1 MASQLKNMLIGLFVV
16 IGCVL
21 IIGIILFIK
30 PSVGDGNQT
39 IKVRFA
45 NINGIA
51 IGTPVTYAGQPIGE
65 VATIHQVTDAR
76 QQAVNEYGQV
86 YPYILTLKIDSGYT
100 IFSTDEVTVQTQG
113 LLGEK
118 YVAIIPK
125 PIKKGQ
131 VAHVITS
138 KDVIYADSSD
148 LLESAM
154 NEISALSDK
163 IDQTLNRFIR
173 WIDKYGDD
181 LGIAIQNAGNA
192 ADQLAIAVK
201 QFNDLGVMQDVKDSI
216 ANIAT
221 TFGQLDQI
229 IYNMNEDRF
238 FDNLSLICQNL
249 GQTTTTIAEGKGTL
263 GKIIETDGLYLQIDA
278 LMTKANMVLND
289 INQYGILFQYNKEF
303 QRRRTKLMVEA
314 NAIKSP
320 KAFQARMNKDV
331 DQINATLERMH
342 SLTERFDTDQLS
354 DNKRFKAKFAE
365 LMQQLDSLQ
374 MQVKMYNEELMKTK
388 VDDE

>member
-1 MASQLKNMLIGLFVV
+1 MATQIKNMLIGLFVV
-16 IGCVL
+16 VGCIL

-30 PSVGDGNQT
+30 PSVGDGRQV

-51 IGTPVTYAGQPIGE
+51 VGTPVTYAGQPIGE

-86 YPYILTLKIDSGYT
+86 YPYVLTLRIDSGYT
-100 IFSTDEVTVQTQG
+100 IFSTDEITVATQG

-118 YVAIIPK
+118 YVLISPR
-125 PIKKGQ
+125 PLKKGQ

-138 KDVIYADSSD
+138 KDVVYADSSD

-154 NEISALSDK
+154 NEISALSEK
-163 IDQTLNRFIR
+163 VDQTLNRFIR

-181 LGIAIQNAGNA
+181 LGIAIQNAGDA
-192 ADQLAIAVK
+192 ANQIAMAVES
-201 QFNDLGVMQDVKDSI
+201 FNNLGVMQDVKDSL

-229 IYNMNEDRF
+229 VYNMNQDGF
-238 FDNLSLICQNL
+238 FTNLSVICNNL
-249 GQTTTTIAEGKGTL
+249 GYSTTTIAEGKGTL
-263 GKIIETDGLYLQIDA
+263 GKIIESDGLYLQIDA
-278 LMTKANMVLND
+278 LMTKANMAIND
-289 INQYGILFQYNKEF
+289 INQYGFLFQYNKEW
-303 QRRRTKLMVEA
+303 QRRRAKLMAEA
-314 NAIKSP
+314 NRIKSP
-320 KAFQARMNKDV
+320 KAFQAYMNQEV

-342 SLTERFDTDQLS
+342 SLTDRFDTDQLAE
-354 DNKRFKAKFAE
+354 NKRFKTKLIE
-365 LMQQLDSLQ
+365 LMQQIDSLQ
-374 MQVKMYNEELMKTK
+374 SQVKVYNEELMNTRSN
-388 VDDE
+388 DE

>member
-1 MASQLKNMLIGLFVV
+1 MATQIKNMLIGLFVV
-16 IGCVL
+16 VGCIL

-30 PSVGDGNQT
+30 PSVGDGRQV

-51 IGTPVTYAGQPIGE
+51 VGTPVTYAGQPIGE

-86 YPYILTLKIDSGYT
+86 YPYVLTLRIDSGYT
-100 IFSTDEVTVQTQG
+100 IFSTDEITVATQG

-118 YVAIIPK
+118 YVLISPR
-125 PIKKGQ
+125 PLKKGQ

-138 KDVIYADSSD
+138 KDVVYADSSD

-154 NEISALSDK
+154 NEISALSEK
-163 IDQTLNRFIR
+163 VDQTLNRFIR

-181 LGIAIQNAGNA
+181 LGIAIQNAGDA
-192 ADQLAIAVK
+192 ANQIAMAVES
-201 QFNDLGVMQDVKDSI
+201 FNNLGVMQDVKDSL

-229 IYNMNEDRF
+229 VYNMNQDGF
-238 FDNLSLICQNL
+238 FTNLSIICNNL
-249 GQTTTTIAEGKGTL
+249 GHSTTTIAEGKGTL
-263 GKIIETDGLYLQIDA
+263 GKIIESDGLYLQLDA
-278 LMTKANMVLND
+278 LMTKANMALND
-289 INQYGILFQYNKEF
+289 INQYGFLFQYNKEW
-303 QRRRTKLMVEA
+303 QRRRAKLMAEA
-314 NAIKSP
+314 NRIKSP
-320 KAFQARMNKDV
+320 KAFQAYMNQEV

-342 SLTERFDTDQLS
+342 SLTDRFDTDQLAE
-354 DNKRFKAKFAE
+354 NKRFKTKLIE
-365 LMQQLDSLQ
+365 LMQQIDSLQ
-374 MQVKMYNEELMKTK
+374 SQVKVYNEELMNTRSN
-388 VDDE
+388 DE